1 MWTLLWRLQ
10 ILRQGFLPRG
20 RNFSVHAIQDS
31 AICHPLRPSWLGFFL
46 REKQTQVLQSS
57 LFIISFF
64 SARIFFL
71 TPSPSPQRKK
81 KISYSQERKKKKI
94 GIKGARLLVD
104 LLYLPG
110 VSYLVFKIVFNKKG
124 KNINIKCLWIDMYAC
139 RHCPWIWDWNS
150 LRVFHGFFF
159 LNRYFQKHNVS
170 ACHFCI

>member
-1 MWTLLWRLQ
+1 MLFVIHSDRL
-10 ILRQGFLPRG
+10 GWV
-20 RNFSVHAIQDS
+20 FS
-31 AICHPLRPSWLGFFL
+31 L

-81 KISYSQERKKKKI
+81 RYHIVKREKKMKI

-159 LNRYFQKHNVS
+159 INRYICNLFSKAQ
-170 ACHFCI
+170 CICMSLLYLIFVPTGLICRSC